1 MQPDGI
7 DTIKRY
13 LQLVHKKRLL
23 FAITAFLII
32 SAVIVW
38 SYSLPKVYKATATV
52 FVDRNIMKNL
62 VRGITESPSLEE
74 RLKFISYV
82 MKSRSLLRKVIDDL
96 GVEVN
101 REKPE
106 EIEALINRLAGKT
119 NISIQRT
126 RSRQMTTD
134 IFTVSYIGKD
144 PIFVRD
150 YVNTLVKKYIEENLA
165 GRRDEVN
172 VASKFLLE
180 QVNYFKEKINR
191 AEEEMRDY
199 RKEKGIIISVDED
212 DVLDEMKAVQ
222 QDIEEV
228 RLAMKELVAKESM
241 LKKQIGTNSLLM
253 LRMRLNEL
261 LIVHTE
267 KYPDVIRVKAEIELL
282 KEQLQKGQIEDIG
295 APQTTQASSHQ
306 HLALSDTRLELST
319 LKAKEKH
326 LMKLIES
333 KKEYLSNI
341 PIERKKLAAMG
352 KERDAVK
359 NVYEQLLVRYGKS
372 EVSQQIEE
380 QDMSD
385 TLIIAKPA
393 LLPDK
398 PESPNRVNIIL
409 FGIFAGFA
417 GGFGLILLLDYMD
430 TSVKTVDVLK
440 TLKLPV
446 LAIIPRIYTKDE
458 LKSQRKKDIR
468 LYAFAGIFMLC
479 VLGILAIE
487 LMNS

>member
-38 SYSLPKVYKATATV
+38 SYSLPKVYKANATV
-52 FVDRNIMKNL
+52 FVERNIMKNL

-74 RLKFISYV
+74 RLKFISYA

-106 EIEALINRLAGKT
+106 EIEALISRLADKT

-134 IFTVSYIGKD
+134 VFTVSYIGKD

-150 YVNTLVKKYIEENLA
+150 YVNTLVKKYIEGNLA
-165 GRRDEVN
+165 ERRDEVN
-172 VASKFLLE
+172 VAGKFLLE

-191 AEEEMRDY
+191 AEEEIRNY
-199 RKEKGIIISVDED
+199 RKEKGIIAFVDD
-212 DVLDEMKAVQ
+212 NDVLDEIKAVQ
-222 QDIEEV
+222 HDLEEV
-228 RLAMKELVAKESM
+228 RLAIKELAAKENM
-241 LKKQIGTNSLLM
+241 LKKQIGTNSLLI
-253 LRMRLNEL
+253 LQKRLNEL

-267 KYPDVIRVKAEIELL
+267 NYPDVIRVKAEIELL
-282 KEQLQKGQIEDIG
+282 KEQLRKGQIEDIG
-295 APQTTQASSHQ
+295 APQTAQTSSQQ
-306 HLALSDTRLELST
+306 HLALNDTRLELST

-333 KKEYLSNI
+333 KKEYLEDI
-341 PIERKKLAAMG
+341 PFEKKKLADMER
-352 KERDAVK
+352 ERDADKSVH
-359 NVYEQLLVRYGKS
+359 EQLLARYGKS

-385 TLIIAKPA
+385 TFLIGEPA
-393 LLPDK
+393 LLPRK
-398 PESPNRVNIIL
+398 SESPNRVFIIL
-409 FGIFAGFA
+409 FGVFAGFA
-417 GGFGLILLLDYMD
+417 GGFGLVLLLDYID

-446 LAIIPRIYTKDE
+446 LAIIPRIYTKNE
-458 LKSQRKKDIR
+458 LKSQRKKDIT
-468 LYAFAGIFMLC
+468 LFAFAGLFMLC